1 MINYHNLD
9 KNNQQVLIGELNKK
23 GSSNN
28 LFYKHI
34 TIYLRKGFFLKASQ
48 SLYR

>member
-23 GSSNN
+23 GVEQFI
-28 LFYKHI
+28 L
-34 TIYLRKGFFLKASQ
+34 
-48 SLYR
+48 